1 MTRSRSRTVGGG
13 NDSDGVDQCSAG
25 SAGAEGGPM
34 VRSGRGSD
42 WAAYLIRE
50 GQSARLEAWRK
61 GHDAEEDY
69 GEMVREEDEDE

>member
-1 MTRSRSRTVGGG
+1 
-13 NDSDGVDQCSAG
+13 
-25 SAGAEGGPM
+25 M